1 VTPSGALQPSERL
14 CRDHEQARVSLFR
27 AFGDNIHGNM
37 RDYMNIVKISD
48 GKYINVDRITYV
60 ETNRKGQVMV
70 HFAVAGGDWVDAS
83 CKLKLE
89 KDEAAQFMQWLDG
102 HTQGTQQ

>member
-1 VTPSGALQPSERL
+1 
-14 CRDHEQARVSLFR
+14 
-27 AFGDNIHGNM
+27 
-37 RDYMNIVKISD
+37 MNIVKISD

-60 ETNRKGQVMV
+60 ETNRKGQVIV

-89 KDEAAQFMQWLDG
+89 KDEAAQFIQWLDSSS
-102 HTQGTQQ
+102 QNTQQ